1 MFMIAS
7 FKMSK
12 IKTGIE
18 LNVWHWGIPW
28 NQISLMDSCAVS
40 QSDGFQEC
48 AQEQK
53 KEAEL
58 SVDQECEQM
67 KRRAQDSCCCCCC

>member
-53 KEAEL
+53 MGLALPQAKTLAIL
-58 SVDQECEQM
+58 
-67 KRRAQDSCCCCCC
+67 